1 MALSEKMKQGNLIV
15 VEDLVLDTAKTKL
28 ALKKFDHLNGATV
41 LLVDDSSVN
50 ENMKNAVA
58 NLNTIDI
65 LPQIG
70 ANVYDILNKEKLIMT
85 VAAVKTLEAR
95 LK

>member
-1 MALSEKMKQGNLIV
+1 
-15 VEDLVLDTAKTKL
+15 
-28 ALKKFDHLNGATV
+28 
-41 LLVDDSSVN
+41 LVDDADIN
-50 ENMKNAVA
+50 QNMKNAVA
-58 NLNTIDI
+58 NLHTIDI

-70 ANVYDILNKEKLIMT
+70 ANVYDILKKEKLVMT